1 MKINNSR
8 YMKFKNV
15 FIVLTLICLSF
26 GAFAQKQ
33 SLTEK
38 ADEAFFAKQYTI
50 AADLYKEAYA
60 DVKLNRQE
68 RDRILFQQA
77 ECYRYMDDKVQAI
90 KTYQRLVKARYYKT
104 QPKIFLHMADFQRF
118 RGEWDDAEYNYK
130 EYLKLVPNDELA
142 KRRLSSIALAKEW
155 MQHPTKH
162 QIKNEKDINTE
173 WNEWAPKFVSAD
185 NYDEIIFTS
194 SRLLDE
200 YSEKDAWTGEFLSNI
215 YTAQKLKSGELGEA
229 TYFNEVEVN
238 TDEAN
243 EGELVIVSRGK
254 RKNYYFSRCNIL
266 DNKDVNC
273 AIYSLPIEP
282 AKGKGK
288 KGGSTKRTNQKGSTS
303 AAANKNATNNSEED
317 DSQFRKLDLGDTA
330 FNYLHP
336 AISSDELTLYFSSNR
351 PGGQGDYDLWK
362 ATRENINEPF
372 SNITNLGRHINSEG
386 KEQFPY
392 LRTDTRLYY
401 SSDGLAGLGG
411 YDLFYSEYQND
422 DWTDPVNLKFP
433 INTQFDEIGIIFIPN
448 EDESEAAV
456 ESGYI
461 SSNRQGGV
469 GGDDIYSFYRAP
481 MLFTLKG
488 KVRDDKSMQLI
499 EGAKVKILGSDKT
512 IQETRTDRNGQYEF
526 TDEQIKHNVKYTIQ
540 VSQVDYMNEE
550 AVESTIGLTTNKDI
564 VRDFVLKPIA
574 KDPVVLP
581 EIRYDLAKWDLK
593 DQYLDSLSDLL
604 VVLVN
609 NPSYVIEL
617 RSHTDIRPFPQL
629 TNDTLS
635 QRRAEAVVDFL
646 FARGIDRERLIPKGY
661 GDRIPRTLT
670 ADTKSEFNGRTYL
683 FPKGVTLTEA
693 YINSLKT
700 VGEKEAA
707 HQLNRRSEFRVVRTD
722 YVPAEYLDS
731 LEDLAQNKPIVDMVK
746 GNKPTPITTVP
757 IIYTDNNI
765 KLTMIDG
772 DKSMLYIILNGANVP
787 AIYNER
793 YRDAAV
799 LDWDVA
805 MNFLLSGRIT
815 KDDFK
820 DKDKAFDA
828 EGNILDESILIFKTA
843 YIGKH
848 YADKYEVLVK
858 KGMTDKMIVNKNGIS
873 NFGRFKLDK
882 AKGELIF
889 D

>member
-1 MKINNSR
+1 
-8 YMKFKNV
+8 MKFKNV
-15 FIVLTLICLSF
+15 FITLTLICLSF
-26 GAFAQKQ
+26 GVYAQKQ

-90 KTYQRLVKARYYKT
+90 KTYQRLVKARYYTT

-118 RGEWDDAEYNYK
+118 RGEWDDAEHNYK

-155 MQHPTKH
+155 MQNPTKH
-162 QIKNEKDINTE
+162 QIKNEKEVNTE
-173 WNEWAPKFVSAD
+173 WNDWAPKFILPD
-185 NYDEIIFTS
+185 KTDEIMFTT
-194 SRLLDE
+194 SRPIDANSL
-200 YSEKDAWTGEFLSNI
+200 KDAWTGEYLSNI

-229 TYFNEVEVN
+229 TLFTEIDVN

-254 RKNYYFSRCNIL
+254 TRNYYFSRCQIMA
-266 DNKDVNC
+266 NKDLNC
-273 AIYSLPIEP
+273 AIYSRPIEP

-288 KGGSTKRTNQKGSTS
+288 GKGRQSTT
-303 AAANKNATNNSEED
+303 ANKAKTTSQEED
-317 DSQFRKLDLGDTA
+317 ASSFVKLDLGDTA
-330 FNYLHP
+330 YNYLHP
-336 AISSDELTLYFSSNR
+336 AVTSDELTIYFSSNR

-372 SNITNLGRHINSEG
+372 SNITNLGKHINSEG
-386 KEQFPY
+386 KEQFPF
-392 LRTDTRLYY
+392 LRTDTRMYY

-411 YDLFYSEYQND
+411 YDLFYTEYEND
-422 DWTDPVNLKFP
+422 EWTDPVNLKFP
-433 INTQFDEIGIIFIPN
+433 INTQYDEIGIIYNPN
-448 EDESEAAV
+448 EDESDAAE
-456 ESGYI
+456 ESGYF

-469 GGDDIYSFYRAP
+469 GGDDIYSFFRAP

-499 EGAKVKILGSDKT
+499 EGAKVKIIGSDKT
-512 IQETRTDRNGQYEF
+512 TQETRTNRNGEYEF
-526 TDEQIKHNVKYTIQ
+526 TDKQIKYNVKYTIQ
-540 VSQVDYMNEE
+540 VSQIDYMNEE
-550 AVESTIGLTTNKDI
+550 ATESTVGLTTSKDI
-564 VRDFVLKPIA
+564 VRDFILKPIA

-609 NPSYVIEL
+609 NPTYVIEL
-617 RSHTDIRPFPQL
+617 RSHTDIRPFPQV

-670 ADTKSEFNGRTYL
+670 ADTKSEFNGKTYL
-683 FPKGVTLTEA
+683 FPKGITLTES

-700 VGEKEAA
+700 FEEREAA

-731 LEDLAQNKPIVDMVK
+731 IEDLAQNKPVVDMVK
-746 GNKPTPITTVP
+746 GNKPLPITTVP
-757 IIYTDNNI
+757 IVYTDNNI
-765 KLTMIDG
+765 KLTMIDSE
-772 DKSMLYIILNGANVP
+772 KAMLYIILNGANVP

-820 DKDKAFDA
+820 DKDKAFDSQ
-828 EGNILDESILIFKTA
+828 GNILDESVLIFKTA

-858 KGMTDKMIVNKNGIS
+858 KGMTDKMIVNKNGIA

-889 D
+889 E

>member
-1 MKINNSR
+1 
-8 YMKFKNV
+8 MKFKNV

-90 KTYQRLVKARYYKT
+90 KTYQRLVKAQYYKT

-130 EYLKLVPNDELA
+130 EYLKLIPNDELA

-155 MQHPTKH
+155 MQNPTKH
-162 QIKNEKDINTE
+162 QIKNQKDINTE
-173 WNEWAPKFVSAD
+173 WNDWAPKFVLPD
-185 NYDEIIFTS
+185 KIDEIMFTS
-194 SRLLDE
+194 SRPLDAM
-200 YSEKDAWTGEFLSNI
+200 SPKDAWTGEYLSNI
-215 YTAQKLKSGELGEA
+215 YTALKLKSGDLGEA
-229 TYFNEVEVN
+229 TFFTEIDVN
-238 TDEAN
+238 SDEAN
-243 EGELVIVSRGK
+243 EGELVIISRGK
-254 RKNYYFSRCNIL
+254 TKNYYFSRCKIME
-266 DNKDVNC
+266 NKDLNC
-273 AIYSLPIEP
+273 AIYSKPIEP

-288 KGGSTKRTNQKGSTS
+288 KGGAPTKKMPQKGTGGVSANNQTTNQL
-303 AAANKNATNNSEED
+303 EEE
-317 DSQFRKLDLGDTA
+317 SSFVKLDLGDTSY
-330 FNYLHP
+330 NYLHP
-336 AISSDELTLYFSSNR
+336 AITSDELTIYFSSNR

-362 ATRENINEPF
+362 ASRENINEPF
-372 SNITNLGRHINSEG
+372 SNITNLGKHINSEG
-386 KEQFPY
+386 KEQFPF
-392 LRTDTRLYY
+392 LRTDKRMYY

-411 YDLFYSEYQND
+411 YDIFYTEYEND
-422 DWTDPVNLKFP
+422 QWTDPVNLKYP
-433 INTQFDEIGIIFIPN
+433 INTQYDEIGIIYNPN
-448 EDESEAAV
+448 EDESDAAE
-456 ESGYI
+456 ESGFF

-481 MLFTLKG
+481 MLYTLKG

-499 EGAKVKILGSDKT
+499 EGAKVKIIGSDKT
-512 IQETRTDRNGQYEF
+512 TQEARTDRNGEYEF
-526 TDEQIKHNVKYTIQ
+526 TNKQIKYNVKYTIQ

-550 AVESTIGLTTNKDI
+550 ATETTIGLTTSKDL

-581 EIRYDLAKWDLK
+581 EIRYDLGKWDLK

-635 QRRAEAVVDFL
+635 QRRAESVVDFL
-646 FARGIDRERLIPKGY
+646 FARGIDRDRLIPKGY

-670 ADTKSEFNGRTYL
+670 ADTKSEFNGKTYL
-683 FPKGVTLTEA
+683 FPKGITLTES
-693 YINSLKT
+693 YINNLKT
-700 VGEKEAA
+700 YGEREAA

-722 YVPAEYLDS
+722 YVPSEYLDS
-731 LEDLAQNKPIVDMVK
+731 IEDLAQKKPIVDMVK
-746 GNKPTPITTVP
+746 GNKPLPITTVP

-787 AIYNER
+787 AIYNEK
-793 YRDAAV
+793 YKDAAV

-805 MNFLLSGRIT
+805 MNFLLTGRIT

-828 EGNILDESILIFKTA
+828 QGNILDESVLIFKTA

-858 KGMTDKMIVNKNGIS
+858 KGMTDKMIVNKNGIA